1 MSTIPQ
7 VGSLPAATLA
17 RTARG
22 FSLGGPIAIRA
33 AARHPDR
40 VTALVLTASFAH
52 ADTRLRLA
60 ASIWRELH
68 EAGNQLL
75 LASFLALSAFSP
87 AYLEALAPGQLEAA
101 VEVLAGAVPPGTP
114 EHTDLIGRIDVR
126 RDLAGIRSPTLVI
139 STTAD
144 PLVSPDLHRQLAD
157 GIPGAQLAEIES
169 GHLPMA
175 ERPEQWGQLIAA
187 FLAEH
192 HPATGHFA
200 ASVAEHH
207 PATGPSPPRQIGGS
221 AMRAV
226 TQHSFGGPEVLE
238 ITEAAMP
245 VPLPSEVL
253 VRIRASAVNPV
264 DAMARSGALPLLGE
278 PPFVLGWDIS
288 GVVEQV
294 VPGVNRFAR
303 RR

>member
-7 VGSLPAATLA
+7 VSSLPAATLA
-17 RTARG
+17 RTARGSGPGLVVAHGAGGSVSANFGPILGQLAAHHRVVGADYPGTGDTPRCSAALSADELADQLVAAALAEGLTRFALCG

-68 EAGNQLL
+68 EACNQLL
-75 LASFLALSAFSP
+75 LASFLALNAFSP

-101 VEVLAGAVPPGTP
+101 VEVLARAVPPGTP

-207 PATGPSPPRQIGGS
+207 PATG
-221 AMRAV
+221 
-226 TQHSFGGPEVLE
+226 HF
-238 ITEAAMP
+238 AAP
-245 VPLPSEVL
+245 
-253 VRIRASAVNPV
+253 A
-264 DAMARSGALPLLGE
+264 D
-278 PPFVLGWDIS
+278 
-288 GVVEQV
+288 
-294 VPGVNRFAR
+294 R
-303 RR
+303 R